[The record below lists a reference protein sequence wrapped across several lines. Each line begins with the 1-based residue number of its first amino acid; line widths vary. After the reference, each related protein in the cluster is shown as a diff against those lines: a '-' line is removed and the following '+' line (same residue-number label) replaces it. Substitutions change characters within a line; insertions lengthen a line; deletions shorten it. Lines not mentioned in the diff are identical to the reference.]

1 MPVHKDL
8 RVKKQH
14 IDFQTGTVSESAAP
28 PWLLRV
34 LSHNAII
41 NLFTDYISLPC
52 YVVSRQNPDL
62 WYLLSAP
69 RPATEPS
76 PFQFELYFGKKE
88 VRLQYNHKCMDQAA
102 QTKKGVLD
110 QRAGLWDYFV
120 PVIQNGKCVA
130 YVVSGSFQR
139 SIPTV
144 ESLSRQFT
152 ALAGKAPGAA
162 DPVFND
168 YVKVLLQT
176 TLINDHVLA
185 EYKKLLDLLAR
196 MVSEE
201 NPDPGILDQIERMKA
216 QVFSKH
222 MPNRMWH
229 YAAVKRHRLL
239 WGPWQGAELAP
250 WDKEEFHLT
259 RHPNTVLAAMVGKE
273 GAAASNET
281 RSMVQAAQVQW
292 ACFEFVRELPET
304 VCGQM
309 DQQGVFFLTSTDPKR
324 SPAQARLQ
332 VRDMALSI
340 ENFLRKQFKS
350 SVYTGVSRLDHAAE
364 ELPDAFHESVLAL
377 HLGLHHQKSLVFYQ
391 DQYSTKSGPTEF
403 TVMEWAAK
411 LVDACSRAEE
421 KEIRLMREEYVREA
435 LRASGEKPEVLRVYL
450 IQLLYKLLETVHKRA
465 LVVEPQFSTLSRE
478 LSEKYSEALASAEL
492 LALFRTHL
500 EFFGNLFLSPLRG
513 ERNFR
518 LDRAKD
524 YIAQNFQRSLS
535 LSEVAS
541 RTGFSV
547 SRFSRCFKEAFG
559 TGFSDYL
566 LQLRCDHAK
575 RLLETTRLSIG
586 QIAQDCGFQ
595 SASYFIQQFKRR
607 AGKTPQAYRQQKG

>member
-1 MPVHKDL
+1 MKRHRIDL
-8 RVKKQH
+8 KN
-14 IDFQTGTVSESAAP
+14 DTVSETNAP
-28 PWLLRV
+28 AWLLRV
-34 LSHNAII
+34 LSHNAVI

-52 YVVSRQNPDL
+52 YVVSRQDPDL
-62 WYLLSAP
+62 WYMLSAP
-69 RPATEPS
+69 SPDPS

-88 VRLQYNHKCMDQAA
+88 ARLQYNHKCMDQAA

-110 QRAGLWDYFV
+110 QRAGLWDYFA
-120 PVIQNGKCVA
+120 PVIQGGKCVA

-144 ESLSRQFT
+144 ESLSRQFA

-168 YVKVLLQT
+168 YTRVLLQT
-176 TLINDHVLA
+176 PLINDHVLP
-185 EYKKLLDLLAR
+185 EYKKLIELLAK
-196 MVSEE
+196 MVAEDV
-201 NPDPGILDQIERMKA
+201 PDQGFLAQIDRMKA
-216 QVFSKH
+216 QVFSRY

-229 YAAVKRHRLL
+229 YTAVKRHRLL
-239 WGPWQGAELAP
+239 WGPWQGSELAP
-250 WDKEEFHLT
+250 WDKEEFRLT
-259 RHPNTVLAAMVGKE
+259 RHPNTVLAVMLGKE
-273 GAAASNET
+273 GSVASSES
-281 RSMVQAAQVQW
+281 RSMVQAAQMQW
-292 ACFEFVRELPET
+292 ACFDFVRELPET

-309 DQQGVFFLTSTDPKR
+309 DQQGAFFLTSPDPKR
-324 SPAQARLQ
+324 SAAQARLQ

-340 ENFLRKQFKS
+340 EGFLRKQFKT
-350 SVYTGVSRLDHAAE
+350 SVYTGVGRMDHAAE
-364 ELPDAFHESVLAL
+364 ELPEAFREAVLAL

-391 DQYSTKSGPTEF
+391 DQYSAKPDQSEF
-403 TVMEWAAK
+403 AVLQWSVK
-411 LVDACSRAEE
+411 LVEACGRAEE
-421 KEIRLMREEYVREA
+421 KETRLMREEYVREA
-435 LRASGEKPEVLRVYL
+435 LRASGEKPEVLKVYL
-450 IQLLYKLLETVHKRA
+450 LQLLYMLLETVHKRA
-465 LVVEPQFSTLSRE
+465 LVVEPQFSTLSGE
-478 LSEKYSEALASAEL
+478 LSEKYSEAITSAEL

-500 EFFGNLFLSPLRG
+500 EFFSNLFQSPLRG

-524 YIAQNFQRSLS
+524 YISQNFQRSLS

-559 TGFSDYL
+559 MGFSDYL
-566 LQLRCDHAK
+566 LQLRCDHAR

-607 AGKTPQAYRQQKG
+607 TGQTPQNYRQQKV